1 MADDTDANDEPHLN
15 VIARA
20 PFEVYFEGKAFVVSA
35 ANRIG
40 IFDVLPGHA
49 DFFSMLTP
57 GEIIIEPMDGDP
69 IVFKAHS
76 GIITV
81 RDDEV
86 MLFVNM

>member
-1 MADDTDANDEPHLN
+1 MKHPTSDDRLQ

-20 PFEVYFEGKAFVVSA
+20 PFKVYYEGKATVVSA

-40 IFDVLPGHA
+40 TFDILPGHA
-49 DFFSMLTP
+49 DFFSMLEA
-57 GEIIIEPMDGDP
+57 GEVIIEPDEGDP
-69 IVFKAHS
+69 INFKIS
-76 GIITV
+76 NGIVTV